1 MYFSGSVSF
10 SRLRFL
16 NEYTKGI
23 ITAIETRQLMLMI
36 KVVKRLLLSVTE
48 SKTTKNEKINSVAD
62 LFVVRRIIASRKI
75 VIQR

>member
-10 SRLRFL
+10 SRFLFL

-23 ITAIETRQLMLMI
+23 ITAIETRQLKLI
-36 KVVKRLLLSVTE
+36 ITVVTRLLLSVTE
-48 SKTTKNEKINSVAD
+48 RRTTRYEKINSVED
-62 LFVVRRIIASRKI
+62 LFVVRRTIASSKI